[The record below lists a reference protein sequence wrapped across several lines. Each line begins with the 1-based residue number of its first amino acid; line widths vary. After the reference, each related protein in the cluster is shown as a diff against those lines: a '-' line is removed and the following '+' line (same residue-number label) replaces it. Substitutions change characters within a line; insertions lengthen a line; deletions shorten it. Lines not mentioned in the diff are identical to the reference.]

1 MCRSNRPGEAHDP
14 HHTSRAKTYLKL
26 LALVQMIVNRVMCEN
41 CSIAK
46 EWVLGNDVKG
56 MSRLLDM
63 EDCCMMFCA
72 YSYLDN
78 VACVGLRSA
87 S

>member
-1 MCRSNRPGEAHDP
+1 
-14 HHTSRAKTYLKL
+14 
-26 LALVQMIVNRVMCEN
+26 VNRVMCEN

-46 EWVLGNDVKG
+46 EWGLGNAVKG

-63 EDCCMMFCA
+63 EDCSRMFCD

-78 VACVGLRSA
+78 IACVGLRQA